1 MDSSEEPHPSRL
13 RSLAVALSAPTIF
26 YGVLGVG
33 STFIVWAMI
42 EFDPWRADFYLSLLA
57 AAGPIAFLLRL
68 LGLRRRWLP
77 SRKSCIALNL
87 ACTGCAVL
95 VGLMRRESL
104 DQPLLAGVLLLLMIA
119 PALNAAVLL
128 TDPVAAD

>member
-1 MDSSEEPHPSRL
+1 L
-13 RSLAVALSAPTIF
+13 RSIAIALSAPTIF

-33 STFIVWAMI
+33 STFIVWSMI

-57 AAGPIAFLLRL
+57 AAGPITFLLRL

-77 SRKSCIALNL
+77 SRVQCIALNL
-87 ACTGCAVL
+87 ACTGCAAL
-95 VGLMRRESL
+95 VALLHSESL
-104 DQPLLAGVLLLLMIA
+104 GRPLLAGVLLLLMIA

-128 TDPVAAD
+128 TDPDAAD